1 MQSPPS
7 RTVYQLLIR
16 TPQQRTK
23 YPSRPAKSMNMAITG
38 NRYMTPDQ
46 EMSHESAAFAV
57 IAQRLR
63 EPALILADPSGI
75 YIAGI
80 FPTTPMMT
88 HLVCTVSP
96 KVQLVLKFA
105 SRGLVTAVPM
115 EDLVYGSAE
124 LSKALETLMVMYQEV
139 YHPRVRNVHWDH
151 CNYFAHSKYLR
162 NRSSPRHQK
171 PASCSTNAEST
182 SKSSLQ
188 SSSISRAPSASNTT
202 SSTS

>member
-1 MQSPPS
+1 MQSSPF

-23 YPSRPAKSMNMAITG
+23 DPSRSATSMNMAITG

-46 EMSHESAAFAV
+46 EISPGSAAFAV
-57 IAQRLR
+57 VTQSLR
-63 EPALILADPSGI
+63 EPPLILADPSGI

-88 HLVCTVSP
+88 HLVRTVSP
-96 KVQLVLKFA
+96 KVQLALKFA

-115 EDLVYGSAE
+115 EDLACGSAG

-151 CNYFAHSKYLR
+151 CKYFAHSNYLR

-171 PASCSTNAEST
+171 PASYSTNTEST
-182 SKSSLQ
+182 SKSSPR
-188 SSSISRAPSASNTT
+188 SSSINRAPSASNTT